1 MNDIQLKKSSNNTY
15 DWEFRNGDLVDVVGD
30 ARLVSAIR
38 HALLL
43 KSNELEQVAY
53 TGQGNKLTDIIKSN
67 DVNSAEEIV
76 KETFEQTLRAIT
88 GIQDATVTLIIRD
101 DATINI
107 TLAKIIKDNGEEI
120 EIGL

>member
-1 MNDIQLKKSSNNTY
+1 MNDIQLKRSSNNTY
-15 DWEFRNGDLVDVVGD
+15 DWEFRNGDLVEVIGD
-30 ARLVSAIR
+30 ASLISAIR

-53 TGQGNKLTDIIKSN
+53 NGQGNKLTDIKSN
-67 DVNSAEEIV
+67 DVTSAQEIAE
-76 KETFEQTLRAIT
+76 ETFEETLRAIT
-88 GIQDATVTLIIRD
+88 GIQDAIVTLKIRD

-107 TLAKIIKDNGEEI
+107 TRAKIIKDNGEEI

>member
-15 DWEFRNGDLVDVVGD
+15 DWELRNGDIVDVGGD

-76 KETFEQTLRAIT
+76 KETFEETLRAIT

-107 TLAKIIKDNGEEI
+107 ILAKIIKDNGEEI

>member
-1 MNDIQLKKSSNNTY
+1 MNDIQLKRSSNNKY
-15 DWEFRNGDLVDVVGD
+15 DWEFRNGDLVDVTGD
-30 ARLVSAIR
+30 ASLVSAIR

-67 DVNSAEEIV
+67 DVASAEEIV
-76 KETFEQTLRAIT
+76 KETFEETLRAIN